1 MINLLRCRFSTGSSS
16 IKRTIEPRPWAKR
29 RKKLGEIWPCSF
41 RVMRAGRQTNRKKT
55 DIVVTIRGRSINHI
69 FHISFVAKSSRAH
82 AVLAAVTAHH
92 TCISSSGSGSSI
104 SAVPGRASIIRRRR
118 CVTEDTHVTST
129 RQQSRPTGL
138 GLRRQVVVIIL
149 VFCWPVAS

>member
-1 MINLLRCRFSTGSSS
+1 MLRHRRLARRRGRRGAAPSLVDLFIWQRQARASRSSS
-16 IKRTIEPRPWAKR
+16 
-29 RKKLGEIWPCSF
+29 G
-41 RVMRAGRQTNRKKT
+41 
-55 DIVVTIRGRSINHI
+55 
-69 FHISFVAKSSRAH
+69 
-82 AVLAAVTAHH
+82 
-92 TCISSSGSGSSI
+92 SGSGSSI

-149 VFCWPVAS
+149 VFC